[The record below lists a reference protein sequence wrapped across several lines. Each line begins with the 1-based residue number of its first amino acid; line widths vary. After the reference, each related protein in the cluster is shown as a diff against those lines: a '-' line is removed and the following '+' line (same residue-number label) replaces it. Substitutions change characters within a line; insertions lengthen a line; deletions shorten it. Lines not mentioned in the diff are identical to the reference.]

1 MYHNY
6 TYIKK
11 PFDSTPFGLSTQ
23 SRSATNTNILRTSV
37 NQTSRQLTY
46 QPNTAQLDKFD
57 NFQIGSEWD
66 SLFIAD
72 WFTPNWYWI
81 VILLSPEGI
90 INQEFE
96 H

>member
-6 TYIKK
+6 TFIKT
-11 PFDSTPFGLSTQ
+11 PFDSPPFGLSTQ

-66 SLFIAD
+66 SLFIDD

-81 VILLSPEGI
+81 VILPSGNLT
-90 INQEFE
+90 
-96 H
+96 